1 MQLQPKITFKV
12 KTINY
17 EELYSTL
24 VPDENFNNILN
35 NLRNQTVYIEGV
47 DYSLKDGDEFTLY
60 GKEAMYVYNLYVANP
75 TQPNMILEITYFGP
89 PTPTTTPEPT
99 TTVAPT
105 TTAAP

>member
-35 NLRNQTVYIEGV
+35 NLRNQTVWIEGV
-47 DYSLKDGDEFTLY
+47 DYSVPEMQGAVKLDKKQQTLLDKY
-60 GKEAMYVYNLYVANP
+60 KSS
-75 TQPNMILEITYFGP
+75 
-89 PTPTTTPEPT
+89 
-99 TTVAPT
+99 
-105 TTAAP
+105 